1 MSEFYDDPR
10 GRIARDRLLSVVRNQ
25 LGHEPFTANSLLD
38 LLWLIEQGAANM
50 VANDELDPE
59 DMNRAESAAV
69 GLLQELSNIRL
80 QDGFPFFTEE
90 SINAVRIQLCP
101 GFWPFC

>member
-10 GRIARDRLLSVVRNQ
+10 GAIARDRLLGMVRGQ

-38 LLWLIEQGAANM
+38 LLWLIEQGVATM
-50 VANDELDPE
+50 VTNDELDDE
-59 DMNRAESAAV
+59 HLDRAESATFD
-69 GLLQELSNIRL
+69 LLRELSNVRL
-80 QDGFPFFTEE
+80 RDGLPFFTEE
-90 SINAVRIQLCP
+90 SVNAVRIQLCP